1 MLGVQKTKQQLVR
14 LYRVLFGAKV
24 GAAGDKMDA
33 WLAQRTV
40 TQFDP
45 SQNQSSIVL
54 RKGSIVQ
61 SCTIFGAHFAAAR
74 NAFGTYLRLFMRRN
88 RPIYI
93 QTARVESLT

>member
-24 GAAGDKMDA
+24 RRVGAAGDKMVA
-33 WLAQRTV
+33 WLAQRTE

-54 RKGSIVQ
+54 RKDSIVQ
-61 SCTIFGAHFAAAR
+61 SCTIVGAHFAAAR
-74 NAFGTYLRLFMRRN
+74 NAFGTSSAPLHATKPPHLHTN
-88 RPIYI
+88 RP
-93 QTARVESLT
+93 S